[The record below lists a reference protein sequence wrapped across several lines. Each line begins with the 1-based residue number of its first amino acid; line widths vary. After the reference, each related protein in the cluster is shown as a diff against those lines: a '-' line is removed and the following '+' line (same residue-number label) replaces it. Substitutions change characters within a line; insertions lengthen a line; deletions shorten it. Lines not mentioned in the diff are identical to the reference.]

1 MMTINTNDLKK
12 FDLNLLPVFMTLM
25 QERSLTK
32 AANLLNLGQP
42 AVSAALRRLR
52 EALNDELLY
61 RTPKGMVPTSRA
73 NELMRSLEPL
83 LRELQSTLQVRR
95 PFDPANET
103 RTFRLG
109 MLDNH
114 EYFLMPHLL
123 KRLQKD
129 SPNIRIVVR
138 PVLRHTAAHMLDD
151 GEIDLA
157 CGRIADT
164 PKWQSR
170 EQLLHVGYKCLFDG
184 KRMKIKAPISMARFL
199 ALPHLLFSPNGD
211 LEGVVDHALAQIKK
225 QRKVIYAAS
234 SFAVL
239 PTLLKQVDAV
249 ATLPE
254 YTAVRFADDYGL
266 TVSPTPLDIPK
277 YPTSLVWLTQLNDDP
292 AHLWLRGAMKKIVAV
307 ISGTSH

>member
-1 MMTINTNDLKK
+1 MFINSNDLKK

-25 QERSLTK
+25 QERNLTK
-32 AANLLNLGQP
+32 AANTLNLGQP
-42 AVSAALRRLR
+42 AVSAALKRLR

-73 NELMRSLEPL
+73 NELMRVLEPM
-83 LRELQSTLQVRR
+83 LRELQATLQARR

-103 RTFRLG
+103 RIFRLG
-109 MLDNH
+109 MPDNH

-129 SPNIRIVVR
+129 APGIRIVVR
-138 PVLRHTAAHMLDD
+138 PILRNEAAQMLDD
-151 GEIDLA
+151 GDIDLA
-157 CGRIADT
+157 CGRIGDI

-170 EQLLHVGYKCLFDG
+170 DALVNVGYKCLFDG
-184 KRMKIKAPISMARFL
+184 KRMKIRSPISLAKYL

-211 LEGVVDHALAQIKK
+211 LEGVVDHTLAQINK
-225 QRKVIYAAS
+225 QRKVIYAT
-234 SFAVL
+234 SFFSVL
-239 PTLLKQVDAV
+239 PTLLKQVDAI

-254 YTAVRFADDYGL
+254 YTAMRFADDYGL

-277 YPTSLVWLTQLNDDP
+277 YPTSLVWLTQLSDDP
-292 AHLWLRGAMKKIVAV
+292 AHLWLRGLIKKIVSN
-307 ISGTSH
+307 IGSGEN